1 MSNAG
6 KPNEKPNR
14 INEMFELDN
23 SKFRSLSISVKDLKK
38 KAENFYNAL
47 KSKKDELERIARE
60 KEELQAL
67 KNAIEQEK
75 QQTAEVEVEVKV
87 EEVVPEQTSEPI
99 PEKVE
104 EEKSIPEET
113 VVEEKPEVKVES
125 KPEVKI
131 VEEKP
136 AKKVETKEDKKATD
150 TKAKVEDKPSE
161 PKPINRPDLRA
172 KNVGEIKKFVP
183 TSVYVPQDKGNGRRG
198 NDRNDR
204 NSASNNDRGPRR
216 DNNNGNSNSYGA
228 RNNQQSVAMP
238 APGTKYIPPTTN
250 YKGKDK
256 SKDKRNDQSKN
267 YEDKK
272 INKKSA
278 MRREL
283 ANGMEID
290 ESEIARRYKSRKYV
304 KEGPSVQQAIVI
316 DHATVNQDPVPIK
329 LLAERIGKPGAEIV
343 KKLLLLGT
351 FKNVNDSIDFDT
363 AALISADFGVTLEL
377 KLDKTMEDKLDELVL
392 EQEIEDESKKVKRAP
407 VVTIMGHVDH
417 GKTSLLDFIRKSN
430 VASGEAGGI
439 TQHIGA
445 YTIRLKGEKIT
456 FIDTPGHEAFTSMR
470 ARGAMVTDIAV
481 IVVAADDSIMP
492 QTQEAISHARAAN
505 VPIIIAIN
513 KIDKIGADI
522 EKVKVD
528 LSNNGVLIE
537 EWGGDVMCVPV
548 SAKTGE
554 NVDVLLENMLLLAE
568 INELKA
574 NPKAPARGTIIESRL
589 DRNMGPV
596 ATVLVQNGTLKIA
609 DVVVAGSVIGK
620 IKSMT
625 DDKGNQ
631 VKSAGPSTPVAVLG
645 FDEVPNA
652 GDQIVVVDEKLAK
665 QIANE
670 RRVKDRIQRMQATSN
685 KLEDVFAQMS
695 QGKLKVLNLIIKAD
709 VQGSVE
715 ALMQELKKL
724 SNEEVQVKVIH
735 TGVGAISESDVTL
748 ATTSNAIIIGFNV
761 RPDNNAKVASARY
774 NVDIR
779 NYRIIYDVIND
790 INLALTGM
798 LTPKFKE
805 VVLGKAHVREI
816 FHITNVGTVAGC
828 YVTEGKLERNAQ
840 VRLLRDNV
848 VIFEGTLSSLKR
860 MKDDAKEVVQGYECG
875 VGLQGYNDIKRN
887 DYIECFIMEQI

>member
-1 MSNAG
+1 M
-6 KPNEKPNR
+6 
-14 INEMFELDN
+14 
-23 SKFRSLSISVKDLKK
+23 
-38 KAENFYNAL
+38 
-47 KSKKDELERIARE
+47 
-60 KEELQAL
+60 
-67 KNAIEQEK
+67 
-75 QQTAEVEVEVKV
+75 
-87 EEVVPEQTSEPI
+87 
-99 PEKVE
+99 
-104 EEKSIPEET
+104 
-113 VVEEKPEVKVES
+113 
-125 KPEVKI
+125 
-131 VEEKP
+131 
-136 AKKVETKEDKKATD
+136 
-150 TKAKVEDKPSE
+150 
-161 PKPINRPDLRA
+161 
-172 KNVGEIKKFVP
+172 
-183 TSVYVPQDKGNGRRG
+183 
-198 NDRNDR
+198 
-204 NSASNNDRGPRR
+204 
-216 DNNNGNSNSYGA
+216 
-228 RNNQQSVAMP
+228 
-238 APGTKYIPPTTN
+238 
-250 YKGKDK
+250 
-256 SKDKRNDQSKN
+256 
-267 YEDKK
+267 
-272 INKKSA
+272 
-278 MRREL
+278 
-283 ANGMEID
+283 
-290 ESEIARRYKSRKYV
+290 
-304 KEGPSVQQAIVI
+304 
-316 DHATVNQDPVPIK
+316 
-329 LLAERIGKPGAEIV
+329 
-343 KKLLLLGT
+343 
-351 FKNVNDSIDFDT
+351 
-363 AALISADFGVTLEL
+363 
-377 KLDKTMEDKLDELVL
+377 
-392 EQEIEDESKKVKRAP
+392 
-407 VVTIMGHVDH
+407 
-417 GKTSLLDFIRKSN
+417 
-430 VASGEAGGI
+430 
-439 TQHIGA
+439 
-445 YTIRLKGEKIT
+445 KGEKIT

-652 GDQIVVVDEKLAK
+652 GDQIIVVDEKLAK

-798 LTPKFKE
+798 LTPKFRE

-875 VGLQGYNDIKRN
+875 VGLQGYNDIKKN